1 MGRHKDRICPR
12 NVIIY
17 IIYHLDV
24 LLYQVIS
31 TLPFTIYLNVI
42 CFSSCHKLIQEMN
55 LHSLTCRFVDWSC
68 ERIIIV
74 TACSSYSRSVVL
86 HIKTGKPIKFYHTIH
101 DLYKP
106 DRSQIPYRC
115 AIDSGPAKRKMPS
128 LVVNCCKLFVVITLI
143 VWGIFWLYDPRFI
156 CLPWK
161 SKVRPMGHNGEQ
173 VGKMW
178 IGGGSPCV
186 KSFWILT
193 ILKNV
198 LLKNSQ

>member
-1 MGRHKDRICPR
+1 MWALATLKALFLCRTLFNSWVKTPHRISPR

-106 DRSQIPYRC
+106 DIGLRSPT
-115 AIDSGPAKRKMPS
+115 AV
-128 LVVNCCKLFVVITLI
+128 LLI
-143 VWGIFWLYDPRFI
+143 VVQQNER
-156 CLPWK
+156 CL
-161 SKVRPMGHNGEQ
+161 
-173 VGKMW
+173 
-178 IGGGSPCV
+178 
-186 KSFWILT
+186 
-193 ILKNV
+193 V
-198 LLKNSQ
+198 LLLIAVSCL